1 MLISRGRGGLRNKRG
16 RGLVEAVT
24 AAFILI
30 PIAFFL
36 LDVTVLILASTM
48 NDTAVKNAARAA
60 ASQSDFASGWQ
71 AANKS
76 LDNFKSSSIVK
87 LLKLTKV
94 DSDPK
99 WQISVTCETTMIV
112 NVPIPVPGY
121 GDIVFTGRATE
132 PIVGAKSNHL

>member
-1 MLISRGRGGLRNKRG
+1 MQISRKRGVRRRESG

-60 ASQSDFASGWQ
+60 ANQEDGGAAFQ

-76 LDNFKSSSIVK
+76 LENFKSSSIIK
-87 LLKLTKV
+87 SLDLTKF
-94 DSDPK
+94 DYPGSK
-99 WQISVTCETTMIV
+99 TSVTCETTIVV

-121 GDIVFTGRATE
+121 DDIKFTARAVE
-132 PIVGAKSNHL
+132 PIVGVKNDQL